1 VSVVNPAADAAP
13 ERPVVRPG
21 DLKGPGL
28 RHTLRSRT
36 GWDRNNP
43 FAGRS
48 EQMSDHWSTNAH
60 LLGAGR

>member
-1 VSVVNPAADAAP
+1 MPTEAATY
-13 ERPVVRPG
+13 RPG
-21 DLKGPGL
+21 AAKDPALK
-28 RHTLRSRT
+28 HTMRSRT